1 MSLLRLYPSI
11 TLTYE
16 DQDEVVIELEVITDV
31 DLLNEPENTREVSE
45 EFQLIVDGLP
55 DDATE
60 ELEEEHGELMGKVW
74 EEDQKW
80 MNAIEESFLID
91 DELRDKLITEGRV
104 RQIFPVWEESQ
115 EVESEIRLVELT
127 GNYDKN
133 KLWKGSKYSSGFGLT
148 LMREG
153 KDRVPNLVE
162 SYEDPGG
169 EKHKFKLIVTI
180 SYDDQ
185 KDVVLNIEYIT
196 DQYDSELVN
205 QEEEDNM
212 MGDFIG
218 IEIESRLEEL
228 LSKERIWKK
237 HGRRIIPREETEH
250 LIREE
255 QVYKGYEE
263 EWKLIDVDGD
273 LDKDKEWKDV
283 VVKILSAEKID

>member
-91 DELRDKLITEGRV
+91 DELRDKLITEERV

-185 KDVVLNIEYIT
+185 KDVVSNIEYIT